1 MRTIPLFGVGVNSYS
16 QVVTRQRRLNCIYDV
31 RKDQD
36 RAAIVVLGTPGTS
49 VFITLPTQPV
59 RGWRVIGTTLYVVA
73 GTTLYSVTAGGAYT
87 ALTILPTVTRE
98 VSISDNSI
106 QIIIVDGVAGYVY
119 NIATATLTTVV
130 DANFPNGATSVTF
143 LNGRFIVNKP
153 NTREFYVSQLL
164 DGTNWTY
171 LGSLAVYGTKENSSD
186 LLLEV
191 DVLNGTLVLW
201 GQLSMEFWQDVG
213 SSPLPYQRVNG
224 ATQTWGLA
232 AINSHVNIN
241 NTEMFLGISP
251 DGGIKVV
258 QLNGYTPVP
267 VSNSDIE
274 YLISNLSTVS
284 DATALVYSTY
294 GHSIYQL
301 TFPTANI
308 TLAYDTT
315 TNIWHEAQTGLAAT
329 GRHLGNLG
337 IAFNS
342 RNYVS
347 DATSGTIYLL
357 DEDTYTD
364 NGQVIPR
371 ELCTRHIRADGNEVF
386 LSQLMLDFETGV
398 GTVAG
403 LNPTVVISISRDG
416 GRTFGPEKQRTFGA
430 LGDYMRRVVFNRLGR
445 GRDIVVKV
453 RMTDA
458 VKFVMAAGSA
468 VVETSNG

>member
-1 MRTIPLFGVGVNSYS
+1 M
-16 QVVTRQRRLNCIYDV
+16 TRQRRLNCIYDV

-49 VFITLPTQPV
+49 VFCTLPTQPV

-73 GTTLYSVTAGGAYT
+73 GTTLYSVTTGGAYT
-87 ALTILPTVTRE
+87 ALATLPTVAQD
-98 VSISDNSI
+98 VSMSDNSL

-119 NIATATLTTVV
+119 TLSTATLTTIT
-130 DANFPNGATSVTF
+130 DTHFPNGATSVAF

-153 NTREFYVSQLL
+153 STREFYVSQLL

-171 LGSLAVYGTKENSSD
+171 MESLAVFGTKENSSD

-213 SSPLPYQRVNG
+213 TVPLPYQRING

-251 DGGIKVV
+251 DGGIKVM

-267 VSNSDIE
+267 VSDSDID

-284 DATALVYSTY
+284 DATALVYSAY

-301 TFPTANI
+301 TFPTDNI
-308 TLAYDTT
+308 TIAYDTA
-315 TNIWHEAQTGLAAT
+315 TNIWHTAQTGLAAV
-329 GRHLGNLG
+329 GRHVGNLG

-342 RNYVS
+342 RNYIS
-347 DATSGTIYLL
+347 DSTTGAIYLL

-364 NGQVIPR
+364 NGVAIPR

-386 LSQLMLDFETGV
+386 LSQLMLDLETGV
-398 GTVAG
+398 GNTAAT
-403 LNPTVVISISRDG
+403 NPVVFISLSRDG

-430 LGDYMRRVVFNRLGR
+430 LGNYMRRVIFNRLGR

-453 RMTDA
+453 RMTDP
-458 VKFVMAAGSA
+458 VKFVVAAGSA
-468 VVETSNG
+468 VIEAGNG